1 MPHSR
6 DNSLVH
12 CSAQWHFCEARNR
25 DKLEKLTKRVLKIV
39 LNKKSL
45 DYQGL
50 LNQINC
56 SDSYSIRCQDML
68 AIVFKTIHLDTM
80 PRISRWIAVPDPD
93 LEIRGGGWGWGWG
106 RSSRPLDKRGT
117 RSPKK
122 IFWGLSVLRFV

>member
-68 AIVFKTIHLDTM
+68 AIVFKTIHLNTM

-93 LEIRGGGWGWGWG
+93 LEIRGGGWGWG

-122 IFWGLSVLRFV
+122 FFWGLSVLRLV

>member
-12 CSAQWHFCEARNR
+12 CSTQWHFCGAQNR
-25 DKLEKLTKRVLKIV
+25 DKLEKR
-39 LNKKSL
+39 NEKSL

-93 LEIRGGGWGWGWG
+93 LEIRGGAVIQ
-106 RSSRPLDKRGT
+106 T
-117 RSPKK
+117 
-122 IFWGLSVLRFV
+122 LR